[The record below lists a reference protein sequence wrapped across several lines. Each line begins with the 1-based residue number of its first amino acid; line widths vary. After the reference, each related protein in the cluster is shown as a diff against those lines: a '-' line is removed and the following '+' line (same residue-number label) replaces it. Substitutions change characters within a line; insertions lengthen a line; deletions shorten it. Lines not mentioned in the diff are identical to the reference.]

1 MRRRDLLRA
10 GLAASVAS
18 RVAPARAATTLLRV
32 GYIPILPMTPL
43 FVLAGEGWAA
53 SQNLELK
60 LSPFSSG
67 PAMVQAMAADS
78 LDIAYVGVGPALVA
92 RSRGLPQRVVASN
105 VVDQVALV
113 GRGTLARD
121 YDSQDPAGSFRRFR
135 EREGRAAKI
144 ATLPQGSVPDA
155 VLRYWLL
162 RIARIPPS
170 DVEVIGVGEDAV
182 QQQLLAGAVDAASI
196 LEPILTIVQERDAG
210 ARTLVPNGAM
220 FPGQPGAVVVASEN
234 AIAMRSEAVQ
244 SLVALHA
251 RALKFIPADPDRTTE
266 HLGFFLGRGLVQ
278 PATLKRALLNET
290 PRFVGDP
297 RRILAGTSALQD
309 FMVELGALPKPT
321 KLDELFE
328 FRFYDAV
335 R

>member
-1 MRRRDLLRA
+1 MQRRTF
-10 GLAASVAS
+10 LAASAALAF
-18 RVAPARAATTLLRV
+18 APSARAAPTTLRV

-60 LSPFSSG
+60 LAPFSSG

-92 RSRGLPQRVVASN
+92 RSRGLPQRVVASC

-113 GRGTLARD
+113 GRGALARD
-121 YDSQDPAGSFRRFR
+121 YDPADPAGSFRRFR
-135 EREGRAAKI
+135 EREGHAAKI
-144 ATLPQGSVPDA
+144 ATLPPGSVPDA

-162 RIARIPPS
+162 RIAKIAPT

-196 LEPILTIVQERDAG
+196 LEPILTIVQEREPS
-210 ARTLVPNGAM
+210 ARVLVKNGELM
-220 FPGQPGAVVVASEN
+220 PGQPGAVVVASEN
-234 AIAMRSEAVQ
+234 AITQQPDAVKA
-244 SLVALHA
+244 LVMLHA
-251 RALKFIPADPDRTTE
+251 RAIAFIHTHTDRTVD
-266 HLGFFLGRGLVQ
+266 HVAQFVGKGLVD
-278 PATLKRALLNET
+278 PATLKRALQRET

-297 RRILAGTSALQD
+297 RKILTGTTGLQD
-309 FMVELGALPKPT
+309 FMVELGALSKSTP
-321 KLDELFE
+321 LEQLFE
-328 FRFYDAV
+328 FRFYDAT